1 MSNTL
6 RLLSKKQ
13 VKELVLYSYAHIDRL
28 EAAGA
33 FPKRVRMGH
42 YNEEDWAGSSVRS
55 CSGSGTWLTHALD
68 ARAGGQ
74 VPPWPLL
81 RSTFILQG

>member
-1 MSNTL
+1 MSDTL

-33 FPKRVRMGH
+33 FPKRVRMSRYKRGRVGWV
-42 YNEEDWAGSSVRS
+42 EREVLL
-55 CSGSGTWLTHALD
+55 WLRNLVD
-68 ARAGGQ
+68 AR
-74 VPPWPLL
+74 
-81 RSTFILQG
+81 S